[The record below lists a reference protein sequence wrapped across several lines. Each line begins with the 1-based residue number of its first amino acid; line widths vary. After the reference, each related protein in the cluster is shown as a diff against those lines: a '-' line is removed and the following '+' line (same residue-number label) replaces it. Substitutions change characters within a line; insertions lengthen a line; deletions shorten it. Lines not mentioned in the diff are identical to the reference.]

1 VSYTPPAGNAADLN
15 LSAGTGYTAP
25 AGNAADLDLSAGSRA
40 DFSFLGAP
48 TLSVPSGIAD
58 FTFEPGGALPVTG
71 TLAATLTIDGAVA
84 ASFTLPTFT
93 GALGAT
99 LAIDGAINATHAR
112 VGTLAAVLSIDG
124 AVAGLHPR
132 YRLHGELRDGGALVT
147 SPRRVRAH
155 KRSNGAVV
163 GEVDTSTGV
172 FDIPVGYT
180 LDEFYVVPID
190 MSSDAVDWIPPVANR
205 VLSVLVSD

>member
-1 VSYTPPAGNAADLN
+1 VSYTPPAGNAADLD
-15 LSAGTGYTAP
+15 LSAAPGYTPP
-25 AGNAADLDLSAGSRA
+25 AGNAADLDLSHVVGGS
-40 DFSFLGAP
+40 
-48 TLSVPSGIAD
+48 PSGLLDA
-58 FTFEPGGALPVTG
+58 V
-71 TLAATLTIDGAVA
+71 LAIDGSIA

-93 GALGAT
+93 GTLGAT
-99 LAIDGAINATHAR
+99 LAIDGAVNATHAR

-155 KRSNGAVV
+155 KRSNGALI

-172 FDIPVGYT
+172 FDIPVGYA
-180 LDEFYVVPID
+180 LDEFYVVPLD
-190 MSSDAVDWIPPVANR
+190 MDSGAVDWLPPVANR

>member
-1 VSYTPPAGNAADLN
+1 MATDFTFVGAA
-15 LSAGTGYTAP
+15 A
-25 AGNAADLDLSAGSRA
+25 
-40 DFSFLGAP
+40 
-48 TLSVPSGIAD
+48 LSVPAGTRD
-58 FTFEPGGALPVTG
+58 FTFEAAGVVTVTG
-71 TLAATLTIDGAVA
+71 TLAATLTIDGTVA

-93 GALGAT
+93 GTLGAT
-99 LAIDGAINATHAR
+99 LAIEGAINATHAR

-124 AVAGLHPR
+124 SVAGLHPR

-172 FDIPVGYT
+172 FEIPVGYA

-190 MSSDAVDWIPPVANR
+190 MSSDAVDWLPPVANR

>member
-1 VSYTPPAGNAADLN
+1 MSYTPPSAAAADFD
-15 LSAGTGYTAP
+15 LSTGGAYTPPSA
-25 AGNAADLDLSAGSRA
+25 AAADFDLSAA
-40 DFSFLGAP
+40 
-48 TLSVPSGIAD
+48 
-58 FTFEPGGALPVTG
+58 GGAVDPSG
-71 TLAATLTIDGAVA
+71 TLAATLTIDGTVA

-93 GALGAT
+93 GTLGAT
-99 LAIDGAINATHAR
+99 LAIDGAITAVHAR
-112 VGTLAAVLSIDG
+112 VGMLGAVLPMDG

-155 KRSNGAVV
+155 KRSNGALVA
-163 GEVDTSTGV
+163 EVDTSTGV
-172 FDIPVGYT
+172 FDIEVGYA

-190 MSSDAVDWIPPVANR
+190 MSSDAVDWMPPVANR

>member
-1 VSYTPPAGNAADLN
+1 MSTDFTFVGAA
-15 LSAGTGYTAP
+15 A
-25 AGNAADLDLSAGSRA
+25 
-40 DFSFLGAP
+40 
-48 TLSVPSGIAD
+48 LSVPAGTRD
-58 FTFEPGGALPVTG
+58 FTFESAGVTVTG
-71 TLAATLTIDGAVA
+71 TLSATLAITGGIAATYSLPVAVG
-84 ASFTLPTFT
+84 T
-93 GALGAT
+93 LGAT

-112 VGTLAAVLSIDG
+112 VGTLAALLSIDG

>member
-1 VSYTPPAGNAADLN
+1 MATDFTFVGAA
-15 LSAGTGYTAP
+15 A
-25 AGNAADLDLSAGSRA
+25 
-40 DFSFLGAP
+40 
-48 TLSVPSGIAD
+48 LSVPAGTRD
-58 FTFEPGGALPVTG
+58 FTFEAAGVVTVTG
-71 TLAATLTIDGAVA
+71 TLAATLTIDGSIA
-84 ASFTLPTFT
+84 ASFSLPTFT
-93 GALGAT
+93 GTLGAT
-99 LAIDGAINATHAR
+99 LAIDGAITAVHAR
-112 VGTLAAVLSIDG
+112 VGTLGAVLSIDG

-172 FDIPVGYT
+172 FDIPVGYS

-190 MSSDAVDWIPPVANR
+190 MSSDAVDWLPPVANR

>member
-1 VSYTPPAGNAADLN
+1 VSYTPPAGNAADLD
-15 LSAGTGYTAP
+15 LSAAPGYTPP
-25 AGNAADLDLSAGSRA
+25 AGNAADLDLSHVAGGS
-40 DFSFLGAP
+40 
-48 TLSVPSGIAD
+48 PSGLLDAV
-58 FTFEPGGALPVTG
+58 LS
-71 TLAATLTIDGAVA
+71 IDGTIA

-93 GALGAT
+93 GTLAAT
-99 LAIDGAINATHAR
+99 LGIDGAIAAVHAR
-112 VGTLAAVLSIDG
+112 VGTLGAVLSMDG

-155 KRSNGAVV
+155 KRSNGAVM

-172 FDIPVGYT
+172 FEIPVGYA

-190 MSSDAVDWIPPVANR
+190 MSSDAVDWLPPVANR

>member
-1 VSYTPPAGNAADLN
+1 MSYTPPAGNAADLD
-15 LSAGTGYTAP
+15 LSAAPGYTPP
-25 AGNAADLDLSAGSRA
+25 AGNAADLDLSHVVGGS
-40 DFSFLGAP
+40 
-48 TLSVPSGIAD
+48 PSGLLDA
-58 FTFEPGGALPVTG
+58 V
-71 TLAATLTIDGAVA
+71 LAIDGSIA

-93 GALGAT
+93 GTLGAT
-99 LAIDGAINATHAR
+99 LAIDGAVNATHAR

-155 KRSNGAVV
+155 KRSNGALI

-172 FDIPVGYT
+172 FDIPVGYA
-180 LDEFYVVPID
+180 LDEFYVVPLD
-190 MSSDAVDWIPPVANR
+190 MDSGAVDWLPPVANR